1 MESYKL
7 AALPGLCSAQ
17 LASMEHSLDGLG
29 KPLLQFGTDPGS
41 QQQKP
46 KSSSNQPM
54 AQLLSGLR
62 KAWLGRSVASK
73 RSTQASGS
81 SRAGGSSVLCIL
93 RDLACCL
100 QLRSVSK
107 ALRSQFARLRGA
119 SCRFYQGFHLAK
131 GVAKGRQ
138 DNTKPGKR
146 EEAQR
151 KRVTSGIRTTV
162 AVAVL
167 WWPEEQVKA
176 PPDHHRQKY
185 RKNCA
190 PAH

>member
-1 MESYKL
+1 
-7 AALPGLCSAQ
+7 
-17 LASMEHSLDGLG
+17 MEHSLDGLG

-46 KSSSNQPM
+46 KSPSNQPM
-54 AQLLSGLR
+54 AQLLSLR

-107 ALRSQFARLRGA
+107 ALRLTVSEA
-119 SCRFYQGFHLAK
+119 SRCKQRFYQGFHLAK

-138 DNTKPGKR
+138 DNTKPEKR